1 MTNPLQRFFHSFLSR
16 CKSFF
21 MHGFFILLPLAITA
35 GVIRLV
41 FGLIKSTLLPIYQ
54 IEPTFLKKIPH
65 SEILIALIVT
75 FILGILCDLFLLRYI
90 YKIENSILNRIPL
103 FRQVYF
109 GAKQLVEALNPKD
122 KLTLRTVVMVEY
134 PRTGIYSI
142 GFITNEILME
152 HFPHL
157 QGKHYSV
164 FIPSV
169 PNPATGN
176 YIIAAEKDCA
186 ILALSRHEALALI
199 ISGGIIQP
207 DHQQNAPKQD

>member
-1 MTNPLQRFFHSFLSR
+1 MTNRIQQFFLSFLNR
-16 CKSFF
+16 CKSLF
-21 MHGFFILLPLAITA
+21 MHGFFILLPLAITF
-35 GVIRLV
+35 GVIRLI

-65 SEILIALIVT
+65 SEILIAIIVT
-75 FILGILCDLFLLRYI
+75 FILGVLCDLFLLRFI

-122 KLTLRTVVMVEY
+122 KLTLKTVVMVEY

-142 GFITNEILME
+142 GFITNEIITE

-157 QGKHYSV
+157 SGKHYSV

-176 YIIAAEKDCA
+176 YIIASEKDC
-186 ILALSRHEALALI
+186 IMLNLSRHEALALI

-207 DHQQNAPKQD
+207 EKI